1 MDCSPQ
7 GSSVPGISQA
17 RVLEQIAISFFRGI
31 FPTQG
36 SNLSLLHWQVDSL
49 LLSYQGSLLCIIYY
63 ILLCYVSETIAIFG
77 ILEYTFY
84 VYLYSKHF
92 YRGNY

>member
-49 LLSYQGSLLCIIYY
+49 LLSYQGRLLCIIYY

-92 YRGNY
+92 